1 MRPFVRQTLFGLSLL
16 ALSAVTQ
23 PAFAQFG
30 PNCPYEQCALRVAYN
45 AAGSALVRGRDQ
57 IVINGLGFWARDMSE
72 AFESHPPAQD
82 LAASYRRRH
91 NTGTVL
97 SGVGALSFFVGLIAA
112 DGNISLDLDGP
123 SLLSLGGLTLIAV
136 GSRVSLSAEDQL
148 SRAIWEYNRT
158 LPR

>member
-1 MRPFVRQTLFGLSLL
+1 MRSIVLPTFLCLSLL
-16 ALSAVTQ
+16 ATSALVQ
-23 PAFAQFG
+23 PVSAQFG
-30 PNCPYEQCALRVAYN
+30 PDCSYDQCALRVAYT
-45 AAGSALVRGRDQ
+45 AGGAALVRGRDQ
-57 IVINGLGFWARDMSE
+57 IVINGLGFWARNMSP
-72 AFESHPPAQD
+72 AFEGNRLSQD

-97 SGVGALSFFVGLIAA
+97 TGAGAVSFFIGLLMD
-112 DGNISLDLDGP
+112 DGSISLDLGTG

-148 SRAIWEYNRT
+148 SRAIWEYNRM

>member
-1 MRPFVRQTLFGLSLL
+1 MRFFVRQTLLTLPFLTLGD
-16 ALSAVTQ
+16 VQ
-23 PAFAQFG
+23 PASAQYG
-30 PNCPYEQCALRVAYN
+30 PDCSYELCALRVSYN
-45 AAGSALVRGRDQ
+45 AAGAALVRGRDQ
-57 IVINGLGFWARDMSE
+57 VVIDGLGFWASDMSL
-72 AFESHPPAQD
+72 AFEGNRLSQD

-97 SGVGALSFFVGLIAA
+97 TGIGALSFFIGLLAD
-112 DGNISLDLDGP
+112 DGNISLDLDTP

-136 GSRVSLSAEDQL
+136 GSRVSMSAEDQL